1 MQRGRLIRGIV
12 ITTVVTLSMTAWV
25 MNSAG
30 QGVRP
35 VPGAGTGIIQVEG
48 TVNVGNTPTVQVS
61 NMPPVTAIQSGEWRV
76 SVTGTPTVTVPSPD
90 FLQFRRAY
98 TITWPN
104 NATER
109 IVVDQIGA
117 NGWVRSGR
125 RWFNLAQALS
135 VEDTT
140 K

>member
-1 MQRGRLIRGIV
+1 MQRVRLIRGLV
-12 ITTVVTLSMTAWV
+12 ITVVVALSMTAWV

-48 TVNVGNTPTVQVS
+48 TVNVGNTPTVQVA
-61 NMPPVTAIQSGEWRV
+61 NMPPVTAIQSGDWRV
-76 SVTGTPTVTVPSPD
+76 SVTGSPTVTVPSPD
-90 FLQFRRAY
+90 FLQVRRAY
-98 TITWPN
+98 TIIWPDRG
-104 NATER
+104 TER
-109 IVVDQIGA
+109 IVVDQIGP
-117 NGWVRSGR
+117 NSWVRTGR
-125 RWFNLAQALS
+125 RWLNLAQALS